1 MGKASRWF
9 RNLLGLKTTDPS
21 RCLPRRPPAKKRWS
35 FAKSDREID
44 RESRGGDDGS
54 DAGKKAIA
62 VAAATA
68 AVAEAA
74 VAAAQAAAAVVHLTS
89 SGTNISKA
97 RPGRAARAQA
107 HVSRRG
113 ARYGRRDEEWAAVI
127 VQSHFRAYLSRRALR
142 ALKALVKI
150 QALVRGY
157 LVRKQTAYAL
167 RRLQVLVRAQAR
179 ARAGRFLYYES
190 PQSSMKSSNF
200 NYQGPPTPEKSER
213 AVTRARSMKQE
224 LSNLFPKTQKN
235 SSVSNSSTRLDS
247 RMSEKSYRQTD
258 IDKFDKILEVD
269 SWNPHVTSRN
279 RTLSHSSYLD
289 RHPTVSKDSTAR
301 CQSAL
306 STSSCEAQSS
316 GLRPRKQDTG
326 ESTFCTAEN
335 SPTFYSA
342 ASSRK
347 GGFTTTESDGSRS
360 CLSNYSDFP
369 SYMACTESSKAKARS
384 LSAPKQRPQ
393 FERSSSTKRYS
404 IHGFGDLRSGHR
416 VSGLQADFT
425 SKGYPGS
432 GRLDRLGVPV
442 RGDVS
447 GFSDGNWYRY

>member
-9 RNLLGLKTTDPS
+9 RNLLGLKTTDPG
-21 RCLPRRPPAKKRWS
+21 RCLPRRSPAKKRWS

-44 RESRGGDDGS
+44 RELRGGDDCS
-54 DAGKKAIA
+54 DAGKQAIA

-74 VAAAQAAAAVVHLTS
+74 VAAAQAATAVVHLTS
-89 SGTNISKA
+89 SGMNIPTA
-97 RPGRAARAQA
+97 GAGRAARPQA
-107 HVSRRG
+107 HVSGRG

-127 VQSHFRAYLSRRALR
+127 VQSHFRAYLSRKALR

-213 AVTRARSMKQE
+213 AVIRARTMKQE
-224 LSNLFPKTQKN
+224 LSTMLKRN
-235 SSVSNSSTRLDS
+235 SSNSNSSTRLDS
-247 RMSEKSYRQTD
+247 RTSEKSHHQTD

-279 RTLSHSSYLD
+279 RTLSYM
-289 RHPTVSKDSTAR
+289 SKDSTAR
-301 CQSAL
+301 YQSAL

-316 GLRPRKQDTG
+316 GPRPKKQDTG

-335 SPTFYSA
+335 SSTFYSA

-347 GGFTTTESDGSRS
+347 GGFTPTESDGSRS
-360 CLSNYSDFP
+360 CFSNYSDFP

-416 VSGLQADFT
+416 VSSGLQADFT
-425 SKGYPGS
+425 SKAYPGS

-447 GFSDGNWYRY
+447 GFSEGNWYRY